1 MLVAYKQKPTN
12 ADLIRSMGDD
22 ALANAIFFQYKRT
35 LNSDPTHLW
44 CNGKGGC
51 MDKDGCELD
60 CDDVKLWACILSWLQ
75 EEAISECQTRK

>member
-35 LNSDPTHLW
+35 LNSDPTH
-44 CNGKGGC
+44 
-51 MDKDGCELD
+51 
-60 CDDVKLWACILSWLQ
+60 
-75 EEAISECQTRK
+75 